1 MIINKKTTNGWKLL
15 SEHGDIEKM
24 VELSEELS
32 KDSTSGIKKVSRIT
46 LGSGLRSGRM
56 NENTFGVI
64 SRFYN
69 DKKERQTKLVSKSKT
84 VLVEEDGN

>member
-32 KDSTSGIKKVSRIT
+32 QDPTSGIKKVSRVT
-46 LGSGLRSGRM
+46 LGAGLRSGRM
-56 NENTFGVI
+56 NENTLSVI

-84 VLVEEDGN
+84 VLEDDGN